1 MMSQFR
7 WIDRKKA
14 IERVAVYVSRGF
26 TLDESIDRMLA
37 EQRYATGNDISDLQR
52 KRLETDTQAYLEE
65 KQIEEGQEQ
74 DENKEE
80 YIPAWIRLRR

>member
-1 MMSQFR
+1 MSQFR

-52 KRLETDTQAYLEE
+52 KRLETDTQAYMEE
-65 KQIEEGQEQ
+65 HQIEEGQEQ